1 MIYNIELLI
10 LILVLIWFLQFI
22 LKPYLE
28 RKNDLRDKEIK
39 NKRDELYM
47 AMDAELVEKEI
58 DSMVEKEMNQYVL
71 INFISQNILYIRQPE
86 IEKMIIILTNEIS
99 NKISGLYIFYIRV
112 LVSVENEEELKSYIK
127 QKVQEHVL
135 KFTIDYNK
143 TGD

>member
-1 MIYNIELLI
+1 MIYNIELFI
-10 LILVLIWFLQFI
+10 LILVFIWFLQFI
-22 LKPYLE
+22 LKPYLGE
-28 RKNDLRDKEIK
+28 KNELRDKEIK

-47 AMDAELVEKEI
+47 AMDPELIEKEI

-71 INFISQNILYIRQPE
+71 INFISQNILYIRQPD
-86 IEKMIIILTNEIS
+86 IEKMIILLTNEIS

-112 LVSVENEEELKSYIK
+112 LVRVETEDELQSYIK

-143 TGD
+143 TRD

>member
-1 MIYNIELLI
+1 MIYNIELFI

-22 LKPYLE
+22 LKPYLGE
-28 RKNDLRDKEIK
+28 KNDLRDKEIK

-47 AMDAELVEKEI
+47 AMDPELIEKEI
-58 DSMVEKEMNQYVL
+58 DSMIEKEMNQYVL
-71 INFISQNILYIRQPE
+71 INFISQNILYIRQPD
-86 IEKMIIILTNEIS
+86 IEKMIILLTNEIS

-112 LVSVENEEELKSYIK
+112 LVRVETEDELQSYIK

-143 TGD
+143 TRD